1 MKPEMDRIL
10 WAVDPFMAESGLQ
23 KTALAAIEKM
33 VAGNP
38 DMVVQPVYV
47 WGTAPLEGLIEPS
60 VYEQERWRKDGQKR
74 IDRVIGAKRVNLK
87 PLEIV
92 AKPFGTVKEQVQELV
107 HYAKISGADLI
118 VLSTH
123 ARKGP
128 ARWLLGSFAET
139 LAFMSD
145 VPLLIARP
153 DWQHQASS
161 KNVFFLTDF
170 SKESVMAFQN
180 ILNEAKRKN
189 WGITIFHH
197 VKYPLYPG
205 ADFDFALMN
214 AYDSA
219 YEEEV
224 KARKIDAE
232 GMADL
237 ARERGVRVSVY
248 IDTSRVGSPADL
260 ALKAMKKKTYL
271 FTTLASR
278 SAGKTKLLFLGST
291 TRQLIRNSPIPVWVI
306 YPPRSEEAE
315 STYTAVA

>member
-1 MKPEMDRIL
+1 MKTEIERIL

-23 KTALAAIEKM
+23 KTALSAIEKI
-33 VAGNP
+33 VSGSK
-38 DMVVQPVYV
+38 DIVVQPVYV

-74 IDRVIGAKRVNLK
+74 IDRVIGAKRITLR

-92 AKPFGTVKEQVQELV
+92 AKPFGTVKEQVQELI
-107 HYAKISGADLI
+107 HYAKSSGADLI
-118 VLSTH
+118 ALSTH

-153 DWQHQASS
+153 DWQHQGSS
-161 KNVFFLTDF
+161 RNVFFLTDF
-170 SKESVMAFQN
+170 SKESVMAFQD
-180 ILNEAKRKN
+180 ILTEAKIKN

-224 KARKIDAE
+224 KARKVDAE

-237 ARERGVRVSVY
+237 ARERGIRVNVY
-248 IDTSRVGSPADL
+248 LDTSRIGSPADL
-260 ALKAMKKKTYL
+260 ALKAMKKKNYL
-271 FTTLASR
+271 FVTLASR
-278 SAGKTKLLFLGST
+278 SAGKTRLLFLGST
-291 TRQLIRNSPIPVWVI
+291 TRQLIRNSPVPVWVI
-306 YPPRSEEAE
+306 YPPRTEEARG
-315 STYTAVA
+315 SYTEVA